1 MTLRQYFGLTEFP
14 WTTVLA
20 CAAIG
25 LIVGLA
31 IKVVFW
37 GSTPGGMFVGIRL
50 GIYGLI
56 AGGFLGLA
64 TTSSV
69 ASAVLPYHRAESY
82 ILKACR
88 ASHHRIDSPVHQ
100 PGCHRRR

>member
-25 LIVGLA
+25 LIVGLV

-56 AGGFLGLA
+56 AGGFLGLCYHVIRGFCGL
-64 TTSSV
+64 TLSS
-69 ASAVLPYHRAESY
+69 
-82 ILKACR
+82 
-88 ASHHRIDSPVHQ
+88 
-100 PGCHRRR
+100 G